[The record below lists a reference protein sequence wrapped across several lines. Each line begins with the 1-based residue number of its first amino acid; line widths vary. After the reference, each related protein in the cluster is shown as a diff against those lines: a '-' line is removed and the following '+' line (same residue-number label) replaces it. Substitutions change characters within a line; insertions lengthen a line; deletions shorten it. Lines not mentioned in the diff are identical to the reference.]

1 MKYQINGVG
10 LNVHDQGDGEP
21 VLVFL
26 HYWGGSSRTWIEVI
40 KRLETNF
47 RCLAYD
53 HRGWGD
59 SDKPTSG
66 YRMADL
72 ADDAEALIE
81 TFQLQRYVLVGHS
94 MGGKVAQLVASRR
107 PAGLAGLLLV
117 APSPPVPMAV
127 PLEQRMQMIEAY
139 DARQSVEFLIE
150 HVLTAIQVSEE
161 HREMIIQDTLRG
173 APQAKRA
180 WPEAGMI
187 EDISQFVGN
196 INVPTLVLAGEKD
209 QVERVEILKR
219 ELVPR
224 IPGAQMR
231 VISRT
236 GHLSPLEVPDEIAG
250 GIWKFLG
257 SLPG

>member
-21 VLVFL
+21 VVVFL
-26 HYWGGSSRTWIEVI
+26 HYWGGSSRTWEEVI
-40 KRLETNF
+40 KRLQTNF

-59 SDKPTSG
+59 SDAATS
-66 YRMADL
+66 YRLQDL
-72 ADDAEALIE
+72 ADDAAALIE
-81 TFQLQRYVLVGHS
+81 AFRLQRYVLVGHS

-107 PAGLAGLLLV
+107 PVGLVGLLLV

-139 DARQSVEFLIE
+139 GAWQSVEFLIE
-150 HVLTAIQVSEE
+150 HVLTATPVSEKA
-161 HREMIIQDTLRG
+161 REIIIEDTLRG

-187 EDISQFVGN
+187 EDISVFVGN
-196 INVPTLVLAGEKD
+196 ISVPTLVLAGEKD
-209 QVERVEILKR
+209 QVERVEILR
-219 ELVPR
+219 QELVPR
-224 IPGAQMR
+224 IPGAQLR

-236 GHLSPLEVPDEIAG
+236 GHLSPLEVPGEVAG
-250 GIWKFLG
+250 GIWNFLA

>member
-26 HYWGGSSRTWIEVI
+26 HYWGGSSRTWREVI
-40 KRLETNF
+40 RRLEANF

-59 SDKPTSG
+59 SDAATS
-66 YRMADL
+66 YRIQDL

-81 TFQLQRYVLVGHS
+81 TFRLERYVLVGHS

-107 PAGLAGLLLV
+107 SVGLAGLLLV

-139 DARQSVEFLIE
+139 GARQSVEFLIE
-150 HVLTAIQVSEE
+150 HVLTAAQVSEK
-161 HREMIIQDTLRG
+161 HREMIIQDTLKG

-187 EDISQFVGN
+187 EDISGFVGN

-209 QVERVEILKR
+209 QVERVEILKQ

-224 IPGAQMR
+224 IPGAQLR
-231 VISRT
+231 IISRT
-236 GHLSPLEVPDEIAG
+236 GHLSPLEVPDEIAR
-250 GIWKFLG
+250 GIWNFLA
-257 SLPG
+257 SLPV